1 MYLHLGSGVAI
12 PYKNII
18 GIFDLDNTS
27 TSKITQN
34 YLRAAQDNGEVET
47 VSYELPR
54 SFIVCEEYGKPKIY
68 ISPISSQT
76 LMKRTAELDL
86 T

>member
-27 TSKITQN
+27 TSRITQN
-34 YLRAAQDNGEVET
+34 FLRAAQESGAVET

-54 SFIVCEEYGKPKIY
+54 SFIVCEISGKPRIY

-76 LMKRTAELDL
+76 LLKRTAELDL